1 MIFLTA
7 GHHNRDSGAV
17 GNGYKESDLTKEIR
31 DLTLTRIKQLSP
43 RTKVWA
49 DNDNDTL
56 SQVIA
61 KVKGLATAKDIWVEL
76 HFDASSNSTATGATA
91 LVATNAREKSKELAN
106 DLVSIG
112 SKVLG
117 IRNRGVKTELESNR
131 GRLAMLHTPA
141 SSVLYEVAFISNKDD
156 IKAYQEMKYWLSDEL
171 ARVLIK
177 HDGENGQNN
186 DD

>member
-1 MIFLTA
+1 
-7 GHHNRDSGAV
+7 
-17 GNGYKESDLTKEIR
+17 GNGYKESDLNKEIR

-56 SQVIA
+56 SQVIE
-61 KVKGLATAKDIWVEL
+61 KVGKIATSKDIWVEL
-76 HFDASSNSTATGATA
+76 HFDASSSPAATGATA
-91 LVATNAREKSKELAN
+91 LVATNARAKSKELAN

-117 IRNRGVKTELESNR
+117 IRNRGVKTEIESNR
-131 GRLAMLHTPA
+131 GRLGMLHTAA
-141 SSVLYEVAFISNKDD
+141 SSALYEVAFISNKDD
-156 IKAYQEMKYWLSDEL
+156 VEAYQDLKLWLSDEL

-177 HDGENGQNN
+177 YDGE
-186 DD
+186 

>member
-7 GHHNRDSGAV
+7 GHHNNDSGAI
-17 GNGYKESDLTKEIR
+17 GNDYKESDLTKEIR
-31 DLTLTRIKQLSP
+31 DLTLTRIKQISP
-43 RTKVWA
+43 HTKVWA

-131 GRLAMLHTPA
+131 GRLGMLHTPA
-141 SSVLYEVAFISNKDD
+141 SSVLYEVAFISNKYD
-156 IKAYQEMKYWLSDEL
+156 IEAYQEMKHWLSDEL

-177 HDGENGQNN
+177 HGQNN
-186 DD
+186 ND

>member
-7 GHHNRDSGAV
+7 GHHNNDSGAI
-17 GNGYKESDLTKEIR
+17 GNGYKESDLNIEIR

-91 LVATNAREKSKELAN
+91 LVATNARGKSKELAN

-112 SKVLG
+112 GKVLG
-117 IRNRGVKTELESNR
+117 TRNRGVKTELESNR
-131 GRLAMLHTPA
+131 GRLGMLHTPA

-156 IKAYQEMKYWLSDEL
+156 VEAYQELKLWISDEL

-177 HDGENGQNN
+177 HDGEY
-186 DD
+186 